1 MQADEAGDED
11 GVGELNCA
19 AEAGGWVD
27 PVGLWLGGRRVLF
40 VLWGVTYIAV
50 AW

>member
-11 GVGELNCA
+11 GVGELDCA

-27 PVGLWLGGRRVLF
+27 PVVVWCG
-40 VLWGVTYIAV
+40 
-50 AW
+50 

>member
-11 GVGELNCA
+11 GVGEVDCA

-27 PVGLWLGGRRVLF
+27 PVCCWVRRTKVLF
-40 VLWGVTYIAV
+40 DLVGCNYIVV